1 MTRTLDENYRTPIY
15 SLVRLPDKLKLVQ
28 KVKFRLLHK
37 FILLHKVKVRLPHQL
52 KWFHKVK
59 TGSPG

>member
-1 MTRTLDENYRTPIY
+1 MTRTRDKNYRTPIY

-37 FILLHKVKVRLPHQL
+37 FILLHKVKVRLPH
-52 KWFHKVK
+52 
-59 TGSPG
+59 